1 MTDAHFPPHPEIKG
15 TDDHDASFNR
25 LQRTVSGIGIAE
37 AHGAEKELDKFSD
50 QAMGLKDKI
59 RGFQNST
66 LYQEAIAV
74 KDAIPDHL
82 VSKSVA
88 AVSKFA
94 ENSAFIMKG
103 STP

>member
-1 MTDAHFPPHPEIKG
+1 
-15 TDDHDASFNR
+15 
-25 LQRTVSGIGIAE
+25 
-37 AHGAEKELDKFSD
+37 
-50 QAMGLKDKI
+50 MGLKDKI

-103 STP
+103 LDAVKQLHPFVGSECPVSPNT